1 MIFGKERRVLSFKYD
16 EVMSEKCILKEKV
29 LVKTVLIMFHN
40 FTSEYNKINVRR
52 MNKMPILFI
61 FRGQI
66 IVIML
71 EIFS

>member
-1 MIFGKERRVLSFKYD
+1 MIFGKERRVLSYKYD

-52 MNKMPILFI
+52 MNKMPILLI
-61 FRGQI
+61 FEVR
-66 IVIML
+66 L
-71 EIFS
+71 L